1 MLGMYAEFS
10 LAILSD
16 YSYVIIH
23 FSFQQRTT
31 NDLDMRRR
39 TPSYTWHQKDILENG
54 NLCIFVACGSR
65 VAFTQILMGHHTLP
79 KYKTNASS
87 FLIANG
93 VVHFNLLIRILC
105 KLSKTCINC
114 YKCSLAILIIPEI
127 AALGIGIGL
136 LIDFN
141 SWRHALIQKKITS
154 IVILGFFIQHMD
166 LILGIS

>member
-1 MLGMYAEFS
+1 MV
-10 LAILSD
+10 I
-16 YSYVIIH
+16 YV
-23 FSFQQRTT
+23 F
-31 NDLDMRRR
+31 L
-39 TPSYTWHQKDILENG
+39 L
-54 NLCIFVACGSR
+54 LVA
-65 VAFTQILMGHHTLP
+65 AALPFTQILMGHHTLP

-141 SWRHALIQKKITS
+141 SWRHAYTEEDYKYCDPWIFYPAYGLNIGNFIIFTGYLVNAIINHFERGLSTTPNAASQEIYCCGE
-154 IVILGFFIQHMD
+154 IV
-166 LILGIS
+166 